1 MLRIATTQIYQQA
14 AKAMNERQVALNKV
28 QQQMATGQ
36 RLLSNADDP
45 VGSARLLSLNEEI
58 GRYGQYQRN
67 IDLANGRLK
76 LEDSVLGD
84 AGELLQQTRELVV
97 QANNDTLNDSDRKAI
112 GKQVRQIQE
121 QMVGLANTKD
131 GNGEYLFAG
140 FKSQTQP
147 FVMDANKQTSYH
159 GDQGQRLIKAG
170 PSLDVAVGD
179 SGSAAFQVDAA
190 DPTKGVFASLDK
202 LAAALETPSPQFHD
216 VMANGLTELDQGLE
230 NLVGVRAQ
238 VGSRLNALE
247 AQESANGDFA
257 VHLQETINSIDSLD
271 YAEAATRLSQEAFT
285 LQAAQQSFV
294 RIQNLSLFNYMR

>member
-1 MLRIATTQIYQQA
+1 MLRIATSQIYQQA
-14 AKAMNERQVALNKV
+14 AKAMNERQVGLNKV

-36 RLLSNADDP
+36 RLMSNADDP
-45 VGSARLLSLNEEI
+45 VGSARLLNLNEEL

-67 IDLANGRLK
+67 IDLANGRLN

-84 AGELLQQTRELVV
+84 ASELLQQTRELVV
-97 QANNDTLNDSDRKAI
+97 QANSDTLNDGDRMAI
-112 GKQVRQIQE
+112 AKQVRQIQE

-147 FVMDANKQTSYH
+147 FVMDANKQTHYQ
-159 GDQGQRLIKAG
+159 GDQGQRSIKAG
-170 PSLDVAVGD
+170 PSLDIPVGN
-179 SGSAAFQVDAA
+179 SGSAAFRVDAA
-190 DPTKGVFASLDK
+190 DPAKGVFATLDK
-202 LAAALETPSPQFHD
+202 LAVALEAPSAQFHAA
-216 VMANGLTELDQGLE
+216 MGTGLTELDQGLE
-230 NLVGVRAQ
+230 NLAGVRAQ
-238 VGSRLNALE
+238 VGARLNALE
-247 AQESANGDFA
+247 AQEAANGDFS

-294 RIQNLSLFNYMR
+294 KIQNLSLFNYMR

>member
-28 QQQMATGQ
+28 QQQMASGQ

-45 VGSARLLSLNEEI
+45 VGSARLLNLNEEL

-67 IDLANGRLK
+67 IDLANGRLN

-84 AGELLQQTRELVV
+84 ASELLQQTRELVV
-97 QANNDTLNDSDRKAI
+97 QANSDTLNDGDRQAI
-112 GKQVRQIQE
+112 AKQVRQIQE

-147 FVMDANKQTSYH
+147 FVMDTNKQTRYQ
-159 GDQGQRLIKAG
+159 GDQGQRSIKAG

-179 SGSAAFQVDAA
+179 PGSTVFQADAA
-190 DPTKGVFASLDK
+190 DPTKGVFATLDK
-202 LAAALETPSPQFHD
+202 LAVALETPSAQFHD
-216 VMANGLTELDQGLE
+216 VMGNGLNELDQGLE
-230 NLVGVRAQ
+230 NLAGVRAQ
-238 VGSRLNALE
+238 VGARLNALE

-271 YAEAATRLSQEAFT
+271 YAEAATRLSQESFT

>member
-28 QQQMATGQ
+28 QQQMASGQ

-45 VGSARLLSLNEEI
+45 VGSARLLNLNEEL

-67 IDLANGRLK
+67 IDLASGRLN

-84 AGELLQQTRELVV
+84 ASELLQQTRELVV
-97 QANNDTLNDSDRKAI
+97 QANTDTLNDGDRKAI
-112 GKQVRQIQE
+112 AKQVRQIQE

-147 FVMDANKQTSYH
+147 FVMEASKQTTFH
-159 GDQGQRLIKAG
+159 GDQGQRSIKAG
-170 PSLDVAVGD
+170 PSLDIPVGD
-179 SGSAAFQVDAA
+179 SGSAAFQADAA
-190 DPTKGVFASLDK
+190 DPAKGVFATLDR
-202 LAAALETPSPQFHD
+202 LAVALEGPSPQFHD
-216 VMANGLTELDQGLE
+216 AMGTGLTELDQGLE
-230 NLVGVRAQ
+230 NLAGVRAQ
-238 VGSRLNALE
+238 VGARLNALE
-247 AQESANGDFA
+247 AQESANGDFS

-294 RIQNLSLFNYMR
+294 KIQNLSLFNYMR